1 MTRHISILFLT
12 YYFFGTFCLP
22 QGDFSVIADLPK
34 MYQHCKATEDK
45 DMTPFDF
52 IKDHLMNIDGLF
64 DKHED
69 GDDQKPHSPIQFHN
83 QHTQTIFVIQQ
94 FKGSFTKPIAF
105 KNNFPIYTE
114 CFYYSDYT
122 PSVFRPPI
130 V

>member
-1 MTRHISILFLT
+1 MT
-12 YYFFGTFCLP
+12 YYFFETFCLP

-52 IKDHLMNIDGLF
+52 IKDHLINIDGLF

-83 QHTQTIFVIQQ
+83 QHSQTTFCNSTVQG
-94 FKGSFTKPIAF
+94 F
-105 KNNFPIYTE
+105 IY
-114 CFYYSDYT
+114 
-122 PSVFRPPI
+122 
-130 V
+130 